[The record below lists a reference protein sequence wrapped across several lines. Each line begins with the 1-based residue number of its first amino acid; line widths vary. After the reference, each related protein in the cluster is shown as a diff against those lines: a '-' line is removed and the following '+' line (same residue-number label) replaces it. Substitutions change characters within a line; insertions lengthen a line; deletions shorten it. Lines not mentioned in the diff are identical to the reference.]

1 VKNMCQTDMVS
12 ILVGPPGLSAQDQ
25 PAFRWSLQSYLELH
39 SGLGAARLARQH
51 ARRVTLDWGLT
62 SLADDAELA
71 VSELV
76 TNAVI
81 APRPLAGPDTI
92 VLALLADRRRLVIEA
107 WDHSPGD
114 PRPCQPEQDS
124 ERGRG
129 LAVVRALTHR
139 SGWDRVAPALKVVWC
154 ELLIES

>member
-1 VKNMCQTDMVS
+1 MNMCQTHAATIIVS
-12 ILVGPPGLSAQDQ
+12 PPALRSH
-25 PAFRWSLQSYLELH
+25 LELPASH
-39 SGLGAARLARQH
+39 GAVRAARQH
-51 ARRVTLDWGLT
+51 TRRVIVSWGLG

-76 TNAVI
+76 TNAVT
-81 APRPLAGPDTI
+81 APRPLAGPDTV
-92 VLALLADRRRLVIEA
+92 VLRLVADGQRLVIEA

-114 PRPCQPEQDS
+114 PRPGQPGQDS

-129 LAVVRALTHR
+129 LAVIAALAHR
-139 SGWDRVAPALKVVWC
+139 SGWRRMAPALKVVWC